1 MKKIIT
7 GALKRHGGKK
17 NEEEEVYFRNR
28 LDSHQKQKGETSKE
42 E

>member
-1 MKKIIT
+1 MEGKNKK
-7 GALKRHGGKK
+7 
-17 NEEEEVYFRNR
+17 EEEVYFRNR